1 MSKTNPNLQDVPH
14 PKPIGGEQKHW
25 PESVVGHK
33 IENPRRSPLAE
44 VSTIVVPDRDN
55 TPNRP

>member
-1 MSKTNPNLQDVPH
+1 MSNPNLQDTPH
-14 PKPIGGEQKHW
+14 PRPVGGVEKHW
-25 PESVVGHK
+25 PESVIGGRK